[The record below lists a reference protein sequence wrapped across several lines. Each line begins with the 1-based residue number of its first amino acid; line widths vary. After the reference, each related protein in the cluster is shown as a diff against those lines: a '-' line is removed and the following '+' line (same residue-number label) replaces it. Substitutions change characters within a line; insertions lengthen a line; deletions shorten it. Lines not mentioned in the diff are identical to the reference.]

1 MKRVTLWGLLG
12 LGAAAQAQDPCMQRY
27 QAEVTRLE
35 RELAAKQPAR
45 LPPAQQQEAMRAL
58 HEGLERAAAEAERC
72 ERAARAPAEAARR
85 PAMEACLAEVHKR
98 GDALEAR
105 WKGRTLS
112 AAEQAQRRAEEQELL
127 DARIACQRH
136 PKR

>member
-1 MKRVTLWGLLG
+1 MKRITLSGLLG
-12 LGAAAQAQDPCMQRY
+12 LGAAVQAQDPCTQRY
-27 QAEVTRLE
+27 EVEQARLV
-35 RELAAKQPAR
+35 RELEAKQPAR
-45 LPPAQQQEAMRAL
+45 LPQAQQQEAMRVL

-72 ERAARAPAEAARR
+72 QRAARAPAEAARR
-85 PAMEACLAEVHKR
+85 PALEACLAEVHKR

-127 DARIACQRH
+127 DARMACQRP
-136 PKR
+136 PKP